1 MLSQPT
7 TVQNGMEFFQI
18 QGDEFLQEIMLVQF
32 MAAIA
37 AFEGFWKEGS
47 ISRKNN
53 NPGNI
58 RPVGATTGFQKPLSI
73 EEGWKLLRKQV
84 LINISRGLT
93 LDEFFLGKEG
103 VYAGYTPLGDPGNT
117 PEILENYISFVSEA
131 TRIPRGYDLRLYFPN
146 LTKNP
151 IKSSILWGFRG

>member
-1 MLSQPT
+1 MVEPT
-7 TVQNGMEFFQI
+7 MERDGMVFFQI
-18 QGDEFLQEIMLVQF
+18 QGNVLLQEVMLAQF

-47 ISRKNN
+47 IAQENN

-58 RPVGATTGFQKPLSI
+58 RPVGAKTGFQKPLTV

-84 LINISRGLT
+84 LINVSRGLT
-93 LDEFFLGKEG
+93 LDEFFLGKED
-103 VYAGYTPLGDPGNT
+103 VYPGYTPLGDPGNT

-146 LTKNP
+146 LTKNA
-151 IKSSILWGFRG
+151 IESSVLWGFRG